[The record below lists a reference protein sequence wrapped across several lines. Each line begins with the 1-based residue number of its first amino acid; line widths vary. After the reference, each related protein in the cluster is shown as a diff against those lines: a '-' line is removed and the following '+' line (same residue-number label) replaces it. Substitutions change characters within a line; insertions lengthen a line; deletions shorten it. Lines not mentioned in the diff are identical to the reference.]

1 MNLPFRR
8 APVRLLEESPL
19 SRGDNALLAMNR
31 HERSRSGEPSSRR
44 WRGARRAV
52 YDILDHGSV
61 GHPASIA
68 VNRGIVILITI
79 NLVALTLESVP
90 HLQARFAP
98 WFTALEIVSLI
109 AFTVEYLLRVWIAP
123 EHAPSRH
130 LGARRARLK
139 FITSPMG
146 VVDLLA
152 VLPFWFAFIVP
163 ADLRVLVVFRIV
175 RFLKLVRYSPGMRS
189 LLEALQRER
198 RALFGCFVILLGA
211 ALVAASLMHIV
222 EGHVQPDKFG
232 TIPDAMWWA
241 IVTLGTIGYGDVVPV
256 TVLGRMV
263 ASITIFAGLIMIALP
278 VGIIASA
285 FSDEVHRRD
294 FVVTWNIVARVPLF
308 AELQA
313 SDIADIMRLLRAQR
327 IEPGTII
334 VRRGERADCMYFIAD
349 GEVEVLLKD
358 RKVSLATGDFF
369 GEIAALRQTRRTAT
383 VIARTQVSL
392 LVLDAHDLHALMERE
407 PRVAE
412 HIRHIASTRLG
423 EEIIMPKGDLVGE
436 EIGKTSRRT

>member
-1 MNLPFRR
+1 MNK
-8 APVRLLEESPL
+8 
-19 SRGDNALLAMNR
+19 
-31 HERSRSGEPSSRR
+31 HEKTYASEGRSRRR
-44 WRGARRAV
+44 SEARRSV
-52 YDILDHGSV
+52 YDILDHGGI
-61 GHPASIA
+61 GHPGSIA
-68 VNRGIVILITI
+68 VNRGIVLLITV
-79 NLVALTLESVP
+79 NLLALTLESVP

-98 WFTALEIVSLI
+98 WFTALEVVSLI

-123 EHAPSRH
+123 EHAPYRH

-139 FITSPMG
+139 FIASPMG
-146 VVDLLA
+146 IVDLLA

-175 RFLKLVRYSPGMRS
+175 RFLKLVRYSPGIRS

-211 ALVAASLMHIV
+211 SLVAASLMHIV

-263 ASITIFAGLIMIALP
+263 ASVTIFAGLIMIALP

-294 FVVTWNIVARVPLF
+294 FVVTWSMVARVPVF

-327 IEPGTII
+327 IEPGTVI

-349 GEVEVLLKD
+349 GVVDVVLRDKKVE
-358 RKVSLATGDFF
+358 LATGDFF
-369 GEIAALRQTRRTAT
+369 GEIAALRQSRRTAT

-392 LVLDAHDLHALMERE
+392 LVLDSHDLQALMERE
-407 PRVAE
+407 PRIAE
-412 HIRHIASTRLG
+412 HIRHVASTRLG
-423 EEIIMPKGDLVGE
+423 EEIIVAKGDLISE
-436 EIGKTSRRT
+436 EIEKTSRQT